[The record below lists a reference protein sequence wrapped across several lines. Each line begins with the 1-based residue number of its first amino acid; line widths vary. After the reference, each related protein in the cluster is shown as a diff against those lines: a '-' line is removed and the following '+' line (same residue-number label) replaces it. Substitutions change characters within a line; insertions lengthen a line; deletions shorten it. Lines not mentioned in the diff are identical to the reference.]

1 MPGNQAPPM
10 HNDISDVPGVAIG
23 HSGSDTLLSG
33 VTACLFSQP
42 ATAGVAV
49 LGGAPAARDIENLDP
64 SAAVDHVDAITLS
77 GGSGFGLDAG
87 GGVQAWLREQ
97 GRGFP
102 VGSGLVPIVP
112 TAIVFDLANGGNKDW
127 GRFAPYRDLGYA
139 AAAAAND
146 GPVVLGSVG
155 AGLGAT
161 TVNLKG
167 GIGSASAVTSFGAR
181 VGALMVVNALGS
193 ATIGD
198 SAHFWAAALEQ
209 GNEFGG
215 RGLPKHIDEAGRLP
229 RWKGG
234 PSPAAVPHATTIGIV
249 ATDATL
255 TKAEAERLAIAGHDG
270 FARAL
275 RVTHALF
282 DGDTLFAASTKRRPA
297 PATPAETIELG
308 IVAADCVARAIGRG
322 VYSATNPGAGYA
334 GPPAYGDLHG
344 WQTVN

>member
-1 MPGNQAPPM
+1 M
-10 HNDISDVPGVAIG
+10 HNDISDVPGIVTG
-23 HSGSDTLLSG
+23 HAGCDTLLSG
-33 VTACLFSQP
+33 VTACLFSPP
-42 ATAGVAV
+42 ATAALAV
-49 LGGAPAARDIENLDP
+49 LGGAPAARDTENLDP
-64 SAAVDHVDAITLS
+64 AAAVDHVDAITLS

-97 GRGFP
+97 ERGFP
-102 VGSGLVPIVP
+102 VGAGRVPIVP
-112 TAIVFDLANGGNKDW
+112 TAIVFDLSNGGDKEW

-139 AAAAAND
+139 AAAAASD
-146 GPVVLGSVG
+146 GPVALGSVG

-161 TVNLKG
+161 TVNFKG
-167 GIGSASAVTSFGAR
+167 GIGSASAETSYGAR

-198 SAHFWAAALEQ
+198 GPHFWGAALEDAS
-209 GNEFGG
+209 EFGG
-215 RGLPKHIDEAGRLP
+215 HGLPTHIDDAGRQP

-234 PSPAAVPHATTIGIV
+234 HPPAGMPHATTIGLV

-255 TKAEAERLAIAGHDG
+255 TKAEAQRLAIAGHDG

-282 DGDTLFAASTKRRPA
+282 DGDTLFAASTKRRPP
-297 PATPAETIELG
+297 PATPLETIELG
-308 IVAADCVARAIGRG
+308 VVAADCVARAIARG
-322 VYSATNPGAGYA
+322 VYTATNPGAGYA